1 MTEDAPKKAKQPR
14 KKAAPRADASADAQ
28 TKSADASADAQ
39 TKRADAYA
47 DAQEKK
53 VQAET
58 QTKRPAEDKGD
69 DQQMRAAVLAAALP
83 HAAFDGF
90 TDSLLQKA
98 GAEAGVAKADLA
110 RLFENG
116 AVSLIEFFSVHT
128 DAEMEKRLGE
138 MDLKSMK
145 IRERIATAVKTRL
158 AILKPHKEA
167 ARRAAALLSLPMNAG
182 LGAKLMY
189 RTVDAMW
196 RAAGDTSTDFNFY
209 TKRGIL
215 AGVYGSTA
223 MRWFNDTSEDEK
235 TTEEFL
241 AARID
246 NVMQF
251 EKFKAKAKEALSN
264 FPAFADWAKSK
275 K

>member
-1 MTEDAPKKAKQPR
+1 MSDAPKKPVKRRATPKVAAAKPEMKA
-14 KKAAPRADASADAQ
+14 KKMND
-28 TKSADASADAQ
+28 
-39 TKRADAYA
+39 
-47 DAQEKK
+47 QE
-53 VQAET
+53 
-58 QTKRPAEDKGD
+58 
-69 DQQMRAAVLAAALP
+69 MREAVLAKALP

-90 TDSLLQKA
+90 TDSVLQKA
-98 GAEAGVAKADLA
+98 GDEAGVAKTDLG

-116 AVSLIEFFSVHT
+116 PISLVEFYSTAT
-128 DAEMEKRLGE
+128 DAEMEKRLAAT
-138 MDLKSMK
+138 DLKAMK

-158 AILKPHKEA
+158 AVLKPHKEA
-167 ARRAAALLSLPMNAG
+167 ARRAASLLSLPMHAA
-182 LGAKLMY
+182 LGAKLVY

-223 MRWFNDTSEDEK
+223 MRWFNDTSDDEK
-235 TTEEFL
+235 PTEEFL

-251 EKFKAKAKEALSN
+251 EKFKSKAKEALSN
-264 FPAFADWAKSK
+264 FPMFADWAKPKAK

>member
-1 MTEDAPKKAKQPR
+1 MTETPKKAVR
-14 KKAAPRADASADAQ
+14 KKAAP
-28 TKSADASADAQ
+28 K
-39 TKRADAYA
+39 
-47 DAQEKK
+47 
-53 VQAET
+53 
-58 QTKRPAEDKGD
+58 PAEPKAKAEPKKTKARTMT
-69 DQQMRAAVLAAALP
+69 DQEIRETVLAKALP

-90 TDSLLQKA
+90 TDGLLRKA
-98 GAEAGVAKADLA
+98 GAEAGVTAADLA
-110 RLFENG
+110 RLFEDG
-116 AVSLIEFFSVHT
+116 PISLVEFYSTST
-128 DAEMEKRLGE
+128 DAEMEKRLAA
-138 MDLKSMK
+138 MDLKAMK
-145 IRERIATAVKTRL
+145 IRARIAAAVRTRL

-167 ARRAAALLSLPMNAG
+167 ARRAAALLSLPMHAA
-182 LGAKLMY
+182 LGAKLVY

-235 TTEEFL
+235 ATDDFL
-241 AARID
+241 AARIE

-264 FPAFADWAKSK
+264 FPAFAAWTKPSK
-275 K
+275 

>member
-1 MTEDAPKKAKQPR
+1 MTDAPKKPVR
-14 KKAAPRADASADAQ
+14 KKAAPKAAIGKPEPK
-28 TKSADASADAQ
+28 TKAKAM
-39 TKRADAYA
+39 T
-47 DAQEKK
+47 
-53 VQAET
+53 
-58 QTKRPAEDKGD
+58 
-69 DQQMRAAVLAAALP
+69 DQQMRETVLAAALP

-90 TDSLLQKA
+90 TDQVLQKA
-98 GAEAGVAKADLA
+98 GTEAGVTRADLA
-110 RLFENG
+110 RLFEDG
-116 AVSLIEFFSVHT
+116 PISLVEFYSTHT
-128 DAEMEKRLGE
+128 DAELEKRLQA
-138 MDLKSMK
+138 MDLKAMK

-167 ARRAAALLSLPMNAG
+167 ARRAAALLSLPMHAA
-182 LGAKLMY
+182 LGAKLVY

-235 TTEEFL
+235 PTEDFL

-264 FPAFADWAKSK
+264 FPMFADWAKPK

>member
-1 MTEDAPKKAKQPR
+1 MSDATPKKPR
-14 KKAAPRADASADAQ
+14 KKAAPKQEARPQAEASAQ
-28 TKSADASADAQ
+28 TK
-39 TKRADAYA
+39 K
-47 DAQEKK
+47 
-53 VQAET
+53 
-58 QTKRPAEDKGD
+58 PD
-69 DQQMRAAVLAAALP
+69 DQALRQAVLMAALP

-90 TDSLLQKA
+90 SDSLLQKA
-98 GAEAGVAKADLA
+98 GKEAGVSPSDLA
-110 RLFENG
+110 RLFEG
-116 AVSLIEFFSVHT
+116 GPLSLVEYFST
-128 DAEMEKRLGE
+128 YADEEMEKRLAAT
-138 MDLKSMK
+138 DLKAMK

-167 ARRAAALLSLPMNAG
+167 ARRAAALLSLPMHAA

-215 AGVYGSTA
+215 AGVYASTA

-235 TTEEFL
+235 PTEEFL
-241 AARID
+241 AARIE

-264 FPAFADWAKSK
+264 FPAFADWSK
-275 K
+275 PKTK

>member
-1 MTEDAPKKAKQPR
+1 MKE
-14 KKAAPRADASADAQ
+14 
-28 TKSADASADAQ
+28 
-39 TKRADAYA
+39 
-47 DAQEKK
+47 
-53 VQAET
+53 
-58 QTKRPAEDKGD
+58 
-69 DQQMRAAVLAAALP
+69 AVLAAALP

-90 TDSLLQKA
+90 TDSVLQKA
-98 GAEAGVAKADLA
+98 GMEAGLSKEDVA

-116 AVSLIEFFSVHT
+116 PAGLIEFYSGWA
-128 DAEMEKRLGE
+128 DAQMEARLAA
-138 MDLKSMK
+138 MDLKAMK
-145 IRERIATAVKTRL
+145 IRERIAAAVKARL
-158 AILKPHKEA
+158 SVLAPHKEA
-167 ARRAAALLSLPMNAG
+167 ARRAAALLSLPMHAA
-182 LGAKLMY
+182 LGAKLVY

-223 MRWFNDTSEDEK
+223 MRWFNDTSDDEK
-235 TTEEFL
+235 ATDEFL
-241 AARID
+241 AARIE

-264 FPAFADWAKSK
+264 FPAFVDWAKPK